1 MSLYVFNNQQK
12 VTKVIKYKRLVEA
25 TQEIELNGTDELTV
39 EIPNKD
45 WNKLEEEP
53 LYLAVRDTSKRF
65 SFHMYKILQEDTQDD
80 TVTVK
85 GIQIG
90 YDEMKAY
97 GYIQDRRFTQASM
110 QSVAN
115 AIVDGTDWQV
125 GFVDSD
131 LAAISTNFYYI
142 SRLEAIRKVIEANG
156 CEIRFRVEI
165 TGNRI
170 VAKRIDFLKRMSS
183 DKGKRFSY
191 GSKLLSVVKEKD
203 SAELYTALVGRG
215 KGEEVGDGYGRRIG
229 FEDVEW
235 SIANG
240 DPADKPIGQEFVELP
255 DMTALYGFP
264 DGEPRT
270 NVAIFEDTED
280 ETLLL
285 QQTYEQLV
293 NASRPQVQFKA
304 TVQLIGDVELGE
316 TVSIIRHDLNFK
328 YKTRVFKIKRDL
340 LNNKRTEVELGDRI
354 TESLGRIIKRIDT
367 TNQRREDRIV
377 EFVQNTADGK
387 NRIFRQAATPDTGMT
402 LNDLWYKPVGEGETE
417 LYRWNGNIWQLEK
430 VSAGLLGGTLDA
442 ENGDV
447 NLINVNVAS
456 IVGETSEFVRSA
468 WNAIGAG
475 VTIDGNGFHSIKTTA
490 GITNEIKLT
499 DGQTFLNSNA
509 SGVPTEVLLDG
520 QGLEFTTNRR
530 SARIRFNGTNI
541 VFDGASLGMNRNH
554 INSVDWIRIIGQPG
568 ETIDTAIFNSPN
580 HPGSII
586 ADTQQIT
593 IGMGSRESVSRIA
606 AFSGTIQFMRNL
618 HMNGNNIQSVS
629 RVALDGSNT
638 HFLSHHA
645 QAGGVLVDS
654 TRFTIGIGSHTTG
667 FNDRVVVTNSQINLL
682 AHASISGFN
691 LYRVNRLELDGT
703 NGHYMHLSS
712 GSALVDS
719 RMVTIGIGSP
729 ASIDRVA
736 DFYGRIDFYKNLNM
750 NGNVINNQSDGRYKT
765 IKEHVTEDILGMY
778 KALDFIK
785 FEYTED
791 NMPEGEHFGLVAQD
805 AGKLGY
811 YDADSDR
818 WMINSSDQIMYNS
831 LAVKQLVEELDKL
844 KERMGGLQ

>member
-1 MSLYVFNNQQK
+1 
-12 VTKVIKYKRLVEA
+12 
-25 TQEIELNGTDELTV
+25 
-39 EIPNKD
+39 
-45 WNKLEEEP
+45 
-53 LYLAVRDTSKRF
+53 
-65 SFHMYKILQEDTQDD
+65 
-80 TVTVK
+80 
-85 GIQIG
+85 
-90 YDEMKAY
+90 
-97 GYIQDRRFTQASM
+97 
-110 QSVAN
+110 
-115 AIVDGTDWQV
+115 
-125 GFVDSD
+125 
-131 LAAISTNFYYI
+131 
-142 SRLEAIRKVIEANG
+142 
-156 CEIRFRVEI
+156 
-165 TGNRI
+165 
-170 VAKRIDFLKRMSS
+170 MSS

-255 DMTALYGFP
+255 DMTALYGYP

-270 NVAIFEDTED
+270 GIVIFEDTED
-280 ETLLL
+280 EALLL
-285 QQTYEQLV
+285 VQTYEKLV
-293 NASRPQVQFKA
+293 ETSRPQVQFKA
-304 TVQLIGDVELGE
+304 VVQLIGDVELGE

-328 YKTRVFKIKRDL
+328 YKTRVFKIKRNL
-340 LNNKRTEVELGDRI
+340 LDNSRTEVELGDRI

-387 NRIFRQAATPDTGMT
+387 NKIFRQEATPTTGMT
-402 LNDLWYKPVGEGETE
+402 VNDLWYKPVGEGETE
-417 LYRWNGNIWQLEK
+417 LYRWNGEIWQLEK
-430 VSAGLLGGTLDA
+430 ISAGLLGGTLDA

-475 VTIDGNGFHSIKTTA
+475 VTIDGNGFHSRKTTA
-490 GITNEIKLT
+490 GVTNEIKLT
-499 DGQTFLNSNA
+499 DGQILLNSNA

-520 QGLEFTTNRR
+520 QGLEFTTN
-530 SARIRFNGTNI
+530 ARKARLRFNGTNL
-541 VFDGASLGMNRNH
+541 VLDANLGLFGNH
-554 INSVDWIRIIGQPG
+554 INSVSWIRMIGDY
-568 ETIDTAIFNSPN
+568 ETVIHKNPYDVGGALVDS
-580 HPGSII
+580 
-586 ADTQQIT
+586 QKLT
-593 IGMGSRESVSRIA
+593 IGLGFRDDFTSVASFYGRID
-606 AFSGTIQFMRNL
+606 FMQNL

-645 QAGGVLVDS
+645 QAGGVIVDS
-654 TRFTIGIGSHTTG
+654 TRFTIGIGSINTG
-667 FNDRVVVTNSQINLL
+667 FNDRVTVTNSQIDLRAHTNLR
-682 AHASISGFN
+682 GF
-691 LYRVNRLELDGT
+691 RLDEVARMELNGT
-703 NGHYMHLSS
+703 NGYYMHLSS
-712 GSALVDS
+712 GSAIVDT
-719 RMVTIGIGSP
+719 RMVTIAIGTP
-729 ASIDRVA
+729 ASVDRVA

-778 KALDFIK
+778 KTLDFVR

-791 NMPEGEHFGLVAQD
+791 NMPKGEHFGLVAQD

-811 YDADSDR
+811 YDDVSGK
-818 WMINSSDQIMYNS
+818 WLINSSDQIMYNS
-831 LAVKQLVEELDKL
+831 LAVKQLANELDKL